1 MKGIITFLAYGTYW
15 FMGAVG
21 SLNSVALLEMGA
33 SFRVDSGVIS
43 YWQTFGSI
51 GTTLAVY
58 ANGYLLNRFSPRK
71 IAVVATLLAFT
82 GYLQLALASNLI
94 MFGSGLL
101 LGGIGIGLMSS
112 AMNYL
117 LVATHD
123 EQERTGKLIL
133 VNFFYSFSAI
143 LTPLAA
149 GWLLAQQYDWRP
161 IYQACLVFLLLWLF
175 WSLRLP
181 TKPFCSG
188 PEKNESKAV
197 WPLRVYLAGATFIL
211 YVIAE
216 VTFFSWLV
224 VYLREIGHLDVKSA
238 GIALSLFWA
247 CMACGRLT
255 SGVLARW
262 LPLRTYLAASLLTA
276 AAAYCALL
284 LTAGDRVAYFILIG
298 IAGLACSGMYASLLA
313 FGTQQVETTT
323 PAVVSFFIGGGSM
336 AGIFSGLLGGFLK
349 QSSGVEACLALSAGL
364 MLLVVLLFGVT
375 RHLENESA
383 KEPCEG
389 LS

>member
-21 SLNSVALLEMGA
+21 SLNSAALLEMGA
-33 SFRVDSGVIS
+33 SFKVDSGIIS
-43 YWQTFGSI
+43 YWQTLGSI

-58 ANGYLLNRFSPRK
+58 ANGYLLNRFAPKR
-71 IAVVATLLAFT
+71 IAVVATIFAFI
-82 GYLQLALASNLI
+82 GYLQLALASDLI
-94 MFGSGLL
+94 RFGSGLL

-117 LVATHD
+117 LVATHE

-149 GWLLAQQYDWRP
+149 GWLLAQEYDWRP
-161 IYQACLVFLLLWLF
+161 IYQSCLIFLLLWLF

-181 TKPFCSG
+181 AKSFCGGQEKKASKEAWPF
-188 PEKNESKAV
+188 
-197 WPLRVYLAGATFIL
+197 RVYLAGATFIL

-224 VYLREIGHLDVKSA
+224 VYLRESGHLDVKSA

-262 LPLRTYLAASLLTA
+262 LPLRTYLAASLLIA
-276 AAAYCALL
+276 AASYCGLL
-284 LTAGDRVAYFILIG
+284 LISGGDRAAYFIMIG
-298 IAGLACSGMYASLLA
+298 IAGFACSGMYASLLA

-323 PAVVSFFIGGGSM
+323 PAIISFFIGGGSL

-349 QSSGVEACLALSAGL
+349 QSSGAGACLALSAGL
-364 MLLVVLLFGVT
+364 MLTVLFLFGVM
-375 RHLENESA
+375 RHLESEAEKACES
-383 KEPCEG
+383 